1 MLGNTANGLFWT
13 YRLLERA
20 ENMSRLIETGQ
31 RIALTRLNSSDEQWL
46 YVMQTAAVAS
56 EYKRY
61 YSKIEKEAA
70 LDWMLKH
77 PENKSSILS
86 SITSARQNA
95 KMVRHALTTDVW
107 EAINGSFLDIQNL
120 LKTKIRERDL
130 PIVLRTIKQSAAL
143 VRGATYGTMLRNEE
157 YDFCRLGT
165 FIERADNTARIL
177 DVKYYVLLPSAKA
190 VGTSIDNVQW
200 ETILRSVSAY
210 GGFRL
215 EYGHEAGPGDIA
227 KFLIL
232 DKRMPRSLIYCCE
245 ISKTSS
251 FKFMFHLSQPG
262 IFFTNNAVTKEKL
275 THDIEAIFKFGL
287 HDFLQK
293 MISLFADLSDQIEI
307 DYRFY
312 E

>member
-1 MLGNTANGLFWT
+1 MKDNQF
-13 YRLLERA
+13 
-20 ENMSRLIETGQ
+20 
-31 RIALTRLNSSDEQWL
+31 
-46 YVMQTAAVAS
+46 
-56 EYKRY
+56 
-61 YSKIEKEAA
+61 

-245 ISKTSS
+245 ILKL
-251 FKFMFHLSQPG
+251 HLSSLCS
-262 IFFTNNAVTKEKL
+262 TYRTKPASFSQIMQLQKRFL